1 MPNLVHSL
9 DASNIHI
16 LCEKLNNQ
24 PLYTIHDCFASTANN
39 MYDIE
44 KKVKASFIE
53 IYFNNENYLEKMHMN
68 LIDQIKSINNEIIN
82 INENEY
88 IIINNKII
96 LYQNFLKHLQ

>member
-1 MPNLVHSL
+1 M
-9 DASNIHI
+9 I
-16 LCEKLNNQ
+16 LK
-24 PLYTIHDCFASTANN
+24 
-39 MYDIE
+39 

-88 IIINNKII
+88 IIINNKK
-96 LYQNFLKHLQ
+96 LYYTKTSWSIYK